1 MTANRLLMKQP
12 PPSATQDAVFQ
23 LLGNPASF
31 GLPAAAKI
39 ARHQTHAAIVFLSG
53 DRVLKVKR
61 AVQYPFFDFSS
72 LEKRKAACEAE
83 LVINR
88 KFAPQLYCRRVPI
101 TRERDGALAL
111 DGNGEPVEWAV
122 EMARF
127 DENRT
132 LDRLAERGELN
143 ERLLAKLAVAV
154 AMMHESAAIRL
165 HGLRL
170 SNNSSAT
177 IRRSS
182 ADIRSY
188 SREPQSS
195 ISNANRLRH

>member
-1 MTANRLLMKQP
+1 MKQP
-12 PPSATQDAVFQ
+12 PPSATQGAVFQ

-88 KFAPQLYCRRVPI
+88 KFAPQLYRRLVPI

-154 AMMHESAAIRL
+154 AVMHERAEPVHLAPWITAVEQFIGNNTSIFRL
-165 HGLRL
+165 HPELFEGTAVIDLER
-170 SNNSSAT
+170 
-177 IRRSS
+177 
-182 ADIRSY
+182 
-188 SREPQSS
+188 QS
-195 ISNANRLRH
+195 LRH

>member
-1 MTANRLLMKQP
+1 MRPARLRARRYYRGEGRHGRAGSTLARRARSKRIGAVTANRLLMKQP

-39 ARHQTHAAIVFLSG
+39 THHQTHAAIVFLSG

-61 AVQYPFFDFSS
+61 AVQYPFLDFSS

-88 KFAPQLYCRRVPI
+88 KFAPQLYRRRVPI

-111 DGNGEPVEWAV
+111 DGNGEPVECAV
-122 EMARF
+122 EMAALTRIG
-127 DENRT
+127 RSI
-132 LDRLAERGELN
+132 GSLN
-143 ERLLAKLAVAV
+143 VA
-154 AMMHESAAIRL
+154 
-165 HGLRL
+165 
-170 SNNSSAT
+170 NST
-177 IRRSS
+177 R
-182 ADIRSY
+182 DC
-188 SREPQSS
+188 
-195 ISNANRLRH
+195 